1 MWFQQAWGP
10 TAGNPGS
17 WWGWTG
23 GPAEVWA
30 LGRGPRPSYLSR
42 RPLGPGRPS
51 RPPGVCQ
58 TQAGS
63 HTRPGPQNPGGGGA
77 GWRSPP
83 PCSGPRSLHGS
94 AAGPL
99 SWGPGQFR
107 GGLAALIIQDPWG
120 LPYSQVLGAL
130 GSLQR
135 ECLPS
140 LHFGWSGRGQLG
152 VGVGFQL
159 EGQEEAPDPGLSLE
173 LDLVKSEASSQLTET
188 RARRRCLPRGLGLCV
203 AMETVPPHLLGC
215 PLHTGPQRSSMRPRH
230 SILRPGPAIGCH
242 SNCRLQGW
250 GVRWWQ
256 ELQAGDGVGGVCWL
270 CAVA

>member
-1 MWFQQAWGP
+1 MVPTSVGP
-10 TAGNPGS
+10 HSRKPRVLVGVD
-17 WWGWTG
+17 G
-23 GPAEVWA
+23 G
-30 LGRGPRPSYLSR
+30 SR
-42 RPLGPGRPS
+42 RGMGLGKGAPPLLPVKA
-51 RPPGVCQ
+51 PPGAWTPVPPAWSLPDPGWQ
-58 TQAGS
+58 S
-63 HTRPGPQNPGGGGA
+63 HSPWPTEPRGGGA